1 MLYIIQKFV
10 QTSLLKELL
19 VTQNYGKEVIYL
31 DSVLNTIKKLLGIDA
46 DDDSFDSDI
55 CIGINSAILT
65 LSQLGLEGKEGF
77 IVTSDEQEWSDY
89 LNDNKLLPMV
99 QQYIHLKT
107 KMSFDPPQ
115 NSIVGEKLKQ
125 IITELEWRIRMV
137 SETNNK
143 E

>member
-1 MLYIIQKFV
+1 ML
-10 QTSLLKELL
+10 LLKELL
-19 VTQNYGKEVIYL
+19 VTPNYGKGVIL
-31 DSVLNTIKKLLGIDA
+31 LNSVLNTTKKLLGLDA

-65 LSQLGLEGKEGF
+65 LSQLGLEGNEGF
-77 IVTSDEQEWSDY
+77 IVADDTQEWSDY

-115 NSIVGEKLKQ
+115 NSIVCENLKQ

-137 SETNNK
+137 SENK
-143 E
+143 

>member
-1 MLYIIQKFV
+1 M
-10 QTSLLKELL
+10 TP
-19 VTQNYGKEVIYL
+19 NYGKGVIYL
-31 DSVLNTIKKLLGIDA
+31 NSVLNTIKKLLGLDA

-65 LSQLGLEGKEGF
+65 LSQLGLEGTEGF

-99 QQYIHLKT
+99 QQYIYLKT

-115 NSIVGEKLKQ
+115 NSIVGENLKQ
-125 IITELEWRIRMV
+125 ILTELEWRIRMV
-137 SETNNK
+137 SETNSK

>member
-1 MLYIIQKFV
+1 ML
-10 QTSLLKELL
+10 LLKELL
-19 VTQNYGKEVIYL
+19 VTPNYGKGVIL
-31 DSVLNTIKKLLGIDA
+31 LNSVLNTTKKLLGLDA

-65 LSQLGLEGKEGF
+65 LSQLGLEGNEGF
-77 IVTSDEQEWSDY
+77 IVTDDTQEWSDY
-89 LNDNKLLPMV
+89 LNNNKLLPMV

-115 NSIVGEKLKQ
+115 NSIVCENLKQ

-137 SETNNK
+137 SENK
-143 E
+143 

>member
-1 MLYIIQKFV
+1 ML
-10 QTSLLKELL
+10 LLKELL
-19 VTQNYGKEVIYL
+19 VTPNYGKGVIL
-31 DSVLNTIKKLLGIDA
+31 LNSVLNTTKKLLGLDA

-77 IVTSDEQEWSDY
+77 IVTDDTQEWSDY

-115 NSIVGEKLKQ
+115 NSFVIENLKQ

>member
-1 MLYIIQKFV
+1 ML
-10 QTSLLKELL
+10 LLKELL
-19 VTQNYGKEVIYL
+19 VTPNYGKGVIL
-31 DSVLNTIKKLLGIDA
+31 LNSVLNTTKKLLGLDA

-65 LSQLGLEGKEGF
+65 LSQLGLEGNEGF
-77 IVTSDEQEWSDY
+77 IVTDDTQEWSDY

-115 NSIVGEKLKQ
+115 NSIVGENLKQ

-137 SETNNK
+137 SENK
-143 E
+143 

>member
-1 MLYIIQKFV
+1 ML
-10 QTSLLKELL
+10 LPKELL
-19 VTQNYGKEVIYL
+19 VTPNYGKGVIL
-31 DSVLNTIKKLLGIDA
+31 LNSVLNTTKKLLGLDA

-65 LSQLGLEGKEGF
+65 LSQLGLEGNEGF
-77 IVTSDEQEWSDY
+77 IVTDDTQEWSDY

-115 NSIVGEKLKQ
+115 NSIVCENLKQ

>member
-1 MLYIIQKFV
+1 ML
-10 QTSLLKELL
+10 LLKELL
-19 VTQNYGKEVIYL
+19 VTPNYGKGVIL
-31 DSVLNTIKKLLGIDA
+31 LNSVLNTTKKLLGLDA

-115 NSIVGEKLKQ
+115 NSFVVENLKQ

-137 SETNNK
+137 SENK
-143 E
+143 

>member
-1 MLYIIQKFV
+1 ML
-10 QTSLLKELL
+10 LLKELL
-19 VTQNYGKEVIYL
+19 VTPNYGKGVIL
-31 DSVLNTIKKLLGIDA
+31 LNSVLNTTKKLLGLDA

-65 LSQLGLEGKEGF
+65 LSQLGLEGNEGF
-77 IVTSDEQEWSDY
+77 IVTDDTQEWSDY

-115 NSIVGEKLKQ
+115 NSIVCENIKQ

>member
-1 MLYIIQKFV
+1 ML
-10 QTSLLKELL
+10 LLKELL
-19 VTQNYGKEVIYL
+19 VTPNYGKGVIL
-31 DSVLNTIKKLLGIDA
+31 LNSVLNTTKKLLGLDA

-65 LSQLGLEGKEGF
+65 LSQLGLEGNEGF
-77 IVTSDEQEWSDY
+77 IVTDDTQEWSDY

-115 NSIVGEKLKQ
+115 NSFVSENLKQ

>member
-1 MLYIIQKFV
+1 ML
-10 QTSLLKELL
+10 LLKELL
-19 VTQNYGKEVIYL
+19 ATPNYGKGVIL
-31 DSVLNTIKKLLGIDA
+31 LNSVLNTTKKLLGLDA

-77 IVTSDEQEWSDY
+77 IVTDDTQEWSDY

-115 NSIVGEKLKQ
+115 NSIVCENLKQ
-125 IITELEWRIRMV
+125 IITELEWRIRMA

>member
-1 MLYIIQKFV
+1 ML
-10 QTSLLKELL
+10 LLKELL
-19 VTQNYGKEVIYL
+19 ATPNYGKGVIL
-31 DSVLNTIKKLLGIDA
+31 LNSVLNTTKKLLGLDA

-55 CIGINSAILT
+55 CIGINSAILI
-65 LSQLGLEGKEGF
+65 LSQLGLEGNEGF
-77 IVTSDEQEWSDY
+77 IVTDDTQEWSDY

-115 NSIVGEKLKQ
+115 NSIVCENLKQ

>member
-1 MLYIIQKFV
+1 M
-10 QTSLLKELL
+10 
-19 VTQNYGKEVIYL
+19 
-31 DSVLNTIKKLLGIDA
+31 DSVLNTIKKLLGLDA

-89 LNDNKLLPMV
+89 LDDNSLLPMV

-115 NSIVGEKLKQ
+115 NSIVGENLKQ
-125 IITELEWRIRMV
+125 ILTELEWRIRMV

>member
-1 MLYIIQKFV
+1 MTL
-10 QTSLLKELL
+10 
-19 VTQNYGKEVIYL
+19 NYGKGVIYL
-31 DSVLNTIKKLLGIDA
+31 NSVLNTIKKLLGLDA

-65 LSQLGLEGKEGF
+65 LSQLGLEGTEGF

-89 LNDNKLLPMV
+89 LKDNKLLPMV

-107 KMSFDPPQ
+107 KMFFDPPQ
-115 NSIVGEKLKQ
+115 NSIVGENLKQ

>member
-1 MLYIIQKFV
+1 M
-10 QTSLLKELL
+10 
-19 VTQNYGKEVIYL
+19 N
-31 DSVLNTIKKLLGIDA
+31 SVLNTIKKLLGLDA

-65 LSQLGLEGKEGF
+65 LGQLGLGGTEGF

-115 NSIVGEKLKQ
+115 NSIVCENLKQ

>member
-1 MLYIIQKFV
+1 ML
-10 QTSLLKELL
+10 LPKELL
-19 VTQNYGKEVIYL
+19 VTPNYGKGVIL
-31 DSVLNTIKKLLGIDA
+31 LNSVLNTTKKLLGLDA

-65 LSQLGLEGKEGF
+65 LSQLGLEGNEGF
-77 IVTSDEQEWSDY
+77 IVTDDTQEWSDY

-115 NSIVGEKLKQ
+115 NSIVCENLKQ

-137 SETNNK
+137 SENK
-143 E
+143 

>member
-1 MLYIIQKFV
+1 ML
-10 QTSLLKELL
+10 LLKELL
-19 VTQNYGKEVIYL
+19 VTQNYGKGVIL
-31 DSVLNTIKKLLGIDA
+31 LNSVLNTTKKLLGLDA

-65 LSQLGLEGKEGF
+65 LSQLGLEGNEGF
-77 IVTSDEQEWSDY
+77 IVTDDTQEWSDY

-115 NSIVGEKLKQ
+115 NSIVCENLKQ

-137 SETNNK
+137 SENK
-143 E
+143 

>member
-1 MLYIIQKFV
+1 ML
-10 QTSLLKELL
+10 LLKELL
-19 VTQNYGKEVIYL
+19 VTPNYGKGVIL
-31 DSVLNTIKKLLGIDA
+31 LNSVLNTTKKLLGLDA

-65 LSQLGLEGKEGF
+65 LSQLGLEGNEGF
-77 IVTSDEQEWSDY
+77 IVTDDTQEWSDY

-115 NSIVGEKLKQ
+115 NSIVCENLKQ

-137 SETNNK
+137 SETNSK

>member
-1 MLYIIQKFV
+1 M
-10 QTSLLKELL
+10 
-19 VTQNYGKEVIYL
+19 N
-31 DSVLNTIKKLLGIDA
+31 SVLNTTKKLLGLDA

-65 LSQLGLEGKEGF
+65 LSQLGLEGNEGF
-77 IVTSDEQEWSDY
+77 IVTDDTQEWSDY

-115 NSIVGEKLKQ
+115 NSFVCENLKQ
-125 IITELEWRIRMV
+125 IITELEWRIRMA

>member
-1 MLYIIQKFV
+1 M
-10 QTSLLKELL
+10 
-19 VTQNYGKEVIYL
+19 TQNYGKGVIYL
-31 DSVLNTIKKLLGIDA
+31 NSVLNTIKKLLGLDA

-65 LSQLGLEGKEGF
+65 LSQLGLEGTEGF

-89 LNDNKLLPMV
+89 LKDNKLLPMV

-107 KMSFDPPQ
+107 KMSFDPLQ
-115 NSIVGEKLKQ
+115 NSVVCENLKQ

>member
-1 MLYIIQKFV
+1 ML
-10 QTSLLKELL
+10 LLKELL
-19 VTQNYGKEVIYL
+19 VTPNYGKGVIL
-31 DSVLNTIKKLLGIDA
+31 LNSVLNTTKKLLGLDT

-65 LSQLGLEGKEGF
+65 LSQLGLEGNEGF
-77 IVTSDEQEWSDY
+77 IVTDDTQEWSDY

-115 NSIVGEKLKQ
+115 NSIVCENLKQ

-137 SETNNK
+137 SETNSK

>member
-1 MLYIIQKFV
+1 M
-10 QTSLLKELL
+10 
-19 VTQNYGKEVIYL
+19 N
-31 DSVLNTIKKLLGIDA
+31 SVLNTIKKLLGIDA

-65 LSQLGLEGKEGF
+65 LGQLGLEGNEGF

-115 NSIVGEKLKQ
+115 NSFVCENLKQ

>member
-1 MLYIIQKFV
+1 ML
-10 QTSLLKELL
+10 LLKELL
-19 VTQNYGKEVIYL
+19 VTPNYGKGVIL
-31 DSVLNTIKKLLGIDA
+31 LNSVLNTTKKLLGLDA
-46 DDDSFDSDI
+46 DDDRFDSDI

-65 LSQLGLEGKEGF
+65 LSQLGLEGNEGF
-77 IVTSDEQEWSDY
+77 IVTDDTQEWSDY

-115 NSIVGEKLKQ
+115 NSIVCENLKQ

>member
-1 MLYIIQKFV
+1 ML
-10 QTSLLKELL
+10 LLKELL
-19 VTQNYGKEVIYL
+19 VTLNYGKEVICL
-31 DSVLNTIKKLLGIDA
+31 NSVLNTIKKLLGIDA

-65 LSQLGLEGKEGF
+65 LSQLGLEGNEGF
-77 IVTSDEQEWSDY
+77 IVTDDTQEWSDY

-115 NSIVGEKLKQ
+115 NSFVCENLKQ

>member
-1 MLYIIQKFV
+1 ML
-10 QTSLLKELL
+10 LLKELL
-19 VTQNYGKEVIYL
+19 VTPNYGKGVIL
-31 DSVLNTIKKLLGIDA
+31 LNSVLNTTKKLLGLDA

-65 LSQLGLEGKEGF
+65 LSQLGLEGNEGF
-77 IVTSDEQEWSDY
+77 IVTDDTQEWSDY
-89 LNDNKLLPMV
+89 LNNNKLLPMV

-115 NSIVGEKLKQ
+115 NSIVCENLKQ

>member
-1 MLYIIQKFV
+1 MIL
-10 QTSLLKELL
+10 
-19 VTQNYGKEVIYL
+19 NYGKEVICL
-31 DSVLNTIKKLLGIDA
+31 NSVLNTIKKLLGIDA

-77 IVTSDEQEWSDY
+77 IVTDDTQEWSDY

-115 NSIVGEKLKQ
+115 NSFVCENIKQ

>member
-1 MLYIIQKFV
+1 ML
-10 QTSLLKELL
+10 LLKELL
-19 VTQNYGKEVIYL
+19 VTPNYGKGVIL
-31 DSVLNTIKKLLGIDA
+31 LNSVLNTTKKLLGLDA

-77 IVTSDEQEWSDY
+77 IVTDDTQEWSDY
-89 LNDNKLLPMV
+89 LNDKKLLPMV

-115 NSIVGEKLKQ
+115 NSFVCENLKQ

>member
-1 MLYIIQKFV
+1 ML
-10 QTSLLKELL
+10 LLKELL
-19 VTQNYGKEVIYL
+19 VTPNYGKGVIL
-31 DSVLNTIKKLLGIDA
+31 LNSVLNTTKKLLGLDA

-77 IVTSDEQEWSDY
+77 IVTDDTQEWSDY

-115 NSIVGEKLKQ
+115 NSFVCENLKQ

>member
-1 MLYIIQKFV
+1 ML
-10 QTSLLKELL
+10 LLKELL
-19 VTQNYGKEVIYL
+19 VTPNYGKGVIL
-31 DSVLNTIKKLLGIDA
+31 LNSVLNTTKKLLGLDA

-65 LSQLGLEGKEGF
+65 LSQLGLEGNEGF
-77 IVTSDEQEWSDY
+77 IVTDDTQEWSDY
-89 LNDNKLLPMV
+89 LNNNKLLPIV

-115 NSIVGEKLKQ
+115 NSIVCENLKQ

-137 SETNNK
+137 SENK
-143 E
+143 

>member
-1 MLYIIQKFV
+1 MVK
-10 QTSLLKELL
+10 
-19 VTQNYGKEVIYL
+19 GVIYL
-31 DSVLNTIKKLLGIDA
+31 NSVLNTIKKLLGLDA
-46 DDDSFDSDI
+46 EDDSFDSDI

-65 LSQLGLEGKEGF
+65 LGQLGLEG
-77 IVTSDEQEWSDY
+77 
-89 LNDNKLLPMV
+89 NNKLLPMV

-115 NSIVGEKLKQ
+115 NSIVCENLKQ

-137 SETNNK
+137 SETNSK

>member
-1 MLYIIQKFV
+1 ML
-10 QTSLLKELL
+10 LLKELL
-19 VTQNYGKEVIYL
+19 VTPNYGKGVIL
-31 DSVLNTIKKLLGIDA
+31 LNSVLNTTKKLLGLDA

-77 IVTSDEQEWSDY
+77 IVTNEEQNWSDY
-89 LNDNKLLPMV
+89 LDDNNLLPMV

-115 NSIVGEKLKQ
+115 NSIVCENLKQ

-137 SETNNK
+137 SENK
-143 E
+143 

>member
-1 MLYIIQKFV
+1 M
-10 QTSLLKELL
+10 
-19 VTQNYGKEVIYL
+19 N
-31 DSVLNTIKKLLGIDA
+31 SVLNTIKKLLGLDA

-55 CIGINSAILT
+55 CVGINSAILT

-77 IVTSDEQEWSDY
+77 IVTSNEQEWSDY
-89 LNDNKLLPMV
+89 LNDNKLLSMA
-99 QQYIHLKT
+99 QQYIYLKT

-115 NSIVGEKLKQ
+115 NSVVCENLKQ
-125 IITELEWRIRMV
+125 IINELEWRIRSE

>member
-1 MLYIIQKFV
+1 M
-10 QTSLLKELL
+10 
-19 VTQNYGKEVIYL
+19 TQNYGKEVIYL

-107 KMSFDPPQ
+107 RMSFDPPQ
-115 NSIVGEKLKQ
+115 SSIVGESLKQ
-125 IITELEWRIRMV
+125 IIAELEWRIRLA
-137 SETNNK
+137 SESK
-143 E
+143 

>member
-1 MLYIIQKFV
+1 ML
-10 QTSLLKELL
+10 LLKELL
-19 VTQNYGKEVIYL
+19 VTPNYGKGVIL
-31 DSVLNTIKKLLGIDA
+31 LNSVLNTTKKLLGLDA

-65 LSQLGLEGKEGF
+65 LSQLGLEGNEGF
-77 IVTSDEQEWSDY
+77 IVTDDTQEWSDY

-115 NSIVGEKLKQ
+115 NSIVCENLKQ
-125 IITELEWRIRMV
+125 IITELEWRIRMM
-137 SETNNK
+137 SENK
-143 E
+143 

>member
-1 MLYIIQKFV
+1 ML
-10 QTSLLKELL
+10 LLKELL
-19 VTQNYGKEVIYL
+19 ATLNYGKEVICL
-31 DSVLNTIKKLLGIDA
+31 NSVLNTIKKLLGIDA

-77 IVTSDEQEWSDY
+77 IVTDDTQEWSDY

-115 NSIVGEKLKQ
+115 NSFVCENLKQ

>member
-1 MLYIIQKFV
+1 ML
-10 QTSLLKELL
+10 LLKELL
-19 VTQNYGKEVIYL
+19 VTPNYGKGVIL
-31 DSVLNTIKKLLGIDA
+31 LNSVLNTTKKLLGLDA

-65 LSQLGLEGKEGF
+65 LSQLGLEGNEGF
-77 IVTSDEQEWSDY
+77 IVTDDTQEWSDY

-115 NSIVGEKLKQ
+115 NSIVCENIKQ

-137 SETNNK
+137 SENK
-143 E
+143 

>member
-1 MLYIIQKFV
+1 ML
-10 QTSLLKELL
+10 LLKELL
-19 VTQNYGKEVIYL
+19 VTPNYGKGVIL
-31 DSVLNTIKKLLGIDA
+31 LNSVLNTTKKLLGLDA

-65 LSQLGLEGKEGF
+65 LSQLGLEGNEGF
-77 IVTSDEQEWSDY
+77 IVTDDTQEWSDY

-115 NSIVGEKLKQ
+115 NSIVCENLKQ

-137 SETNNK
+137 SENK
-143 E
+143 

>member
-1 MLYIIQKFV
+1 ML
-10 QTSLLKELL
+10 LLKELL
-19 VTQNYGKEVIYL
+19 VTPNYGKGVIL
-31 DSVLNTIKKLLGIDA
+31 LNSVLNTTKKLLGLDA

-65 LSQLGLEGKEGF
+65 LSQLGLEGNEGF
-77 IVTSDEQEWSDY
+77 IVTDDTQEWSDY

-115 NSIVGEKLKQ
+115 NSIVCENLKQ